1 MDTALQVQGGQPAV
15 SLSRHPI
22 PKPGLR
28 ALGIVRRDTVPP
40 MGMTGGAQAHGFL
53 LQKVVVLHTPLQK
66 LKSGNSGEVRSPG
79 KKV

>member
-1 MDTALQVQGGQPAV
+1 MGTALQVQGQPVV

-22 PKPGLR
+22 PKPTLR
-28 ALGIVRRDTVPP
+28 ALGMVGRATVPP

-66 LKSGNSGEVRSPG
+66 LKSGNSSSLQG
-79 KKV
+79 KRFSHG